1 LIFALQEDLM
11 NVMPVAEKEMTEAEK
26 EAKELQEELK
36 GLGEVDGVQDAVQE
50 MTLEDKRKAIKC
62 LKLQKAAAEEEQRI
76 KGVNS

>member
-1 LIFALQEDLM
+1 M
-11 NVMPVAEKEMTEAEK
+11 NVLPVAEKEMTEAEK

-36 GLGEVDGVQDAVQE
+36 GLGGVDGVQDAVQE
-50 MTLEDKRKAIKC
+50 MTLEDKRKAVKF

>member
-1 LIFALQEDLM
+1 M
-11 NVMPVAEKEMTEAEK
+11 NVMPVAEREMTEAEK

-36 GLGEVDGVQDAVQE
+36 GLGGVDGVQDAVQE
-50 MTLEDKRKAIKC
+50 MTLEDKRKAVKF